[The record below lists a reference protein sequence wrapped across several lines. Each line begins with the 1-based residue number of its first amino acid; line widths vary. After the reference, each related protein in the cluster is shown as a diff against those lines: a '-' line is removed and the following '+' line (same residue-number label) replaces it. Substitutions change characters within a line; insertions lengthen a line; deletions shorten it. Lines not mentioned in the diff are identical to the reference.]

1 MCSTEWKLLIYTLRA
16 IYRDVATHLK
26 KIVHILIILG
36 VGINFC
42 FSQTE
47 SDKRFGLTEFDS
59 IKHERIYQIEVED
72 YQFTELIESKSGEF
86 EGTLNHSV
94 WTTNRKGIRKNNI
107 TQKIKIPNL
116 TVKKLISE
124 LNENGLENLKDC
136 DEVENCISGL
146 DGTTTF
152 FKTIKNGTINS
163 ASYWELESDY
173 YYKQKK
179 VKLPAEVIKARKMIS
194 IISKEFDL
202 KEQFQNF
209 LNRLPNGRYSYSMQI
224 MKKG

>member
-1 MCSTEWKLLIYTLRA
+1 MRKTIY
-16 IYRDVATHLK
+16 
-26 KIVHILIILG
+26 ILFFLG
-36 VGINFC
+36 IGINLC

-47 SDKRFGLTEFDS
+47 SEKRFGLTEFDS
-59 IKHERIYQIEVED
+59 LKHKRIYQIKVED
-72 YQFTELIESKSGEF
+72 YQITELIEYKNDEF

-116 TVKKLISE
+116 TARKLISE

-136 DEVENCISGL
+136 DEVEDCISGL

-152 FKTIKNGTINS
+152 FKTIKNEEINS

-173 YYKQKK
+173 YYNQNK
-179 VKLPAEVIKARKMIS
+179 VKLPAEVLKARKMIS
-194 IISKEFDL
+194 IINKEFDL

-209 LNRLPNGRYSYSMQI
+209 LNRLPNGRYSYSMLI

>member
-1 MCSTEWKLLIYTLRA
+1 MRKTL
-16 IYRDVATHLK
+16 Y
-26 KIVHILIILG
+26 ILIFLG
-36 VGINFC
+36 IGINFC

-47 SDKRFGLTEFDS
+47 SEKRFGLTEFDS

-72 YQFTELIESKSGEF
+72 YQITELIEYKNGEF
-86 EGTLNHSV
+86 KGTLNHSV

-116 TVKKLISE
+116 KVEKLISE
-124 LNENGLENLKDC
+124 LNGSGFENLKDC
-136 DEVENCISGL
+136 NEVENCISGL

-152 FKTIKNGTINS
+152 FKAIKNREMNS

-173 YYKQKK
+173 YYNQNK
-179 VKLPAEVIKARKMIS
+179 VKLPAEVIKARKLIL
-194 IISKEFDL
+194 IINKEFDL

-209 LNRLPNGRYSYSMQI
+209 LNRLPNGRYSYSMLI

>member
-1 MCSTEWKLLIYTLRA
+1 M
-16 IYRDVATHLK
+16 K
-26 KIVHILIILG
+26 KIVHILIVLG
-36 VGINFC
+36 IGINFC

-47 SDKRFGLTEFDS
+47 SEKRFGLTEFDS
-59 IKHERIYQIEVED
+59 IKHKRIYQIEVED
-72 YQFTELIESKSGEF
+72 YQITELIEYKNGEF
-86 EGTLNHSV
+86 KGALNHSV

-136 DEVENCISGL
+136 GEVENCISGL

-152 FKTIKNGTINS
+152 FKTIKNGEINS
-163 ASYWELESDY
+163 AAYWELESDY
-173 YYKQKK
+173 YYNQNK

-194 IISKEFDL
+194 IINQEFDL

-209 LNRLPNGRYSYSMQI
+209 LNRLPNGRYSYSMLI

>member
-1 MCSTEWKLLIYTLRA
+1 LLCYP
-16 IYRDVATHLK
+16 YVATHLR
-26 KIVHILIILG
+26 KIVHILIIIG
-36 VGINFC
+36 IGINFC

-47 SDKRFGLTEFDS
+47 SQKRFGLTEFDP

-72 YQFTELIESKSGEF
+72 YQITELIEYKNGGF

-136 DEVENCISGL
+136 SKVENCISGL

-152 FKTIKNGTINS
+152 FKTIKNGKINS
-163 ASYWELESDY
+163 ASYWELESDH

-179 VKLPAEVIKARKMIS
+179 LKLPAEVIKAKRMIS
-194 IISKEFDL
+194 IISQEFDL